1 MECPSDS
8 PGTPCPSSRRV
19 LWRWRGKLECFL
31 ERQLDW
37 LKGNASLVFLKSA
50 SHGLGPEKMRKAQ
63 IEGSTTNT
71 RQAQDGLG
79 GKKKRQTSLLSLGSR
94 IAQNSRIVSNWRSAI
109 KQSNSVPSMLAN
121 ASHYRILDGRGPES
135 AKSSRCLGS

>member
-1 MECPSDS
+1 
-8 PGTPCPSSRRV
+8 
-19 LWRWRGKLECFL
+19 
-31 ERQLDW
+31 
-37 LKGNASLVFLKSA
+37 
-50 SHGLGPEKMRKAQ
+50 MRKAQ

-94 IAQNSRIVSNWRSAI
+94 IAQNSRIVSNCRSAI

-121 ASHYRILDGRGPES
+121 ASHYRILDGS
-135 AKSSRCLGS
+135 GSKKR